1 MDLTPNVMNDDQL
14 LRYNRHIM
22 LPDIDVAGQEKLLDA
37 TVLIV
42 GLGGLGCPVA
52 LYLAASGVG
61 HLVLADFDEV
71 DLSNLQRQI
80 AHYTSDVGR
89 LKVESAS
96 DSIKLLND
104 GTRVT
109 TVTKKLEEDGLTQLV
124 DSVDVVVDATDNFSS
139 RFAINDA
146 CVETRTPLVSGAA
159 IQVEGQVSV
168 FDPRQKDSPCYR
180 CLYEDAGDSQMTC
193 AENGVAAP
201 VVGMIGTIQAMETI
215 KLIIGFGTTL
225 TGYLMVLDARNME
238 WRKLRLPKN
247 PNCPT
252 CG

>member
-1 MDLTPNVMNDDQL
+1 MNDHQL

-22 LPDIDVAGQEKLLDA
+22 LPDIDVAGQELLLDA

-80 AHYTSDVGR
+80 AHYTSDIGR

-109 TVTKKLEEDGLTQLV
+109 TITKKLEKDGLTELV
-124 DSVDVVVDATDNFSS
+124 DSVDVVIDATDNFSS

-168 FDPRQKDSPCYR
+168 FDPRQEGSPCYR
-180 CLYEDAGDSQMTC
+180 CLYEDADDNQMTC

-225 TGYLMVLDARNME
+225 SGYLMVLDARNME

>member
-1 MDLTPNVMNDDQL
+1 MNDDQL

-37 TVLIV
+37 TVLVV

-80 AHYTSDVGR
+80 AHYTSDIGR
-89 LKVESAS
+89 LKVESVS
-96 DSIKLLND
+96 DSIELLND
-104 GTRVT
+104 GTEVT
-109 TVTKKLEEDGLTQLV
+109 TVTKKLEKDSLTGLV
-124 DSVDVVVDATDNFSS
+124 GSVDVVVDATDNFST

-168 FDPRQKDSPCYR
+168 FDARQEDSPCYR
-180 CLYEDAGDSQMTC
+180 CLYEDADDSQMTC

-201 VVGMIGTIQAMETI
+201 VVGMIGTVQAMETI